1 MELVVTY
8 SPDVRD
14 RSEGRHVFVGLSCCT
29 HLKEA
34 GVRVALLGKGAF
46 GSAAKR
52 LLCCYILSS
61 EYFAFRG
68 VSAD

>member
-1 MELVVTY
+1 MSVTGVKVAMFL
-8 SPDVRD
+8 S
-14 RSEGRHVFVGLSCCT
+14 LSCCT
-29 HLKEA
+29 LSKEA

-61 EYFAFRG
+61 KYFAFRG
-68 VSAD
+68 VSAN